1 MSDLHD
7 HYSAYYLSN
16 LSTRLMD
23 REKHMPSSLSGI
35 SGTDEI
41 CSHIWNRIIESLN
54 LCYFPP
60 LYRSR
65 AGRVCVLWE
74 EEGEALVTDFLVL

>member
-16 LSTRLMD
+16 LSTRLVD

-35 SGTDEI
+35 SGTDEV

-60 LYRSR
+60 FIGVGL
-65 AGRVCVLWE
+65 AGCVCCGRRRVRLW
-74 EEGEALVTDFLVL
+74 